1 MSDKCFLDSNIVVYA
16 HTDLD
21 ITKQEVAQQIIGN
34 RNTVISTQVLQET
47 ANILSKKFHFEW
59 PDIQQVLHETAANN
73 LLHINRAS
81 TIADACRIAQRYGF
95 SFYDSLI
102 ISSALEIDAQVL
114 YSEDLQDGQVIEGV
128 LNIHN
133 PFK

>member
-1 MSDKCFLDSNIVVYA
+1 MSDKYFLDSNVIVYA

-21 ITKQEVAQQIIGN
+21 IAKQQVAQQIIAA
-34 RNTVISTQVLQET
+34 RNTIVSTQVLQET

-59 PDIQQVLHETAANN
+59 PDIQKVLQETAGNN
-73 LLHINRAS
+73 LLHVNTAS

-102 ISSALEIDAQVL
+102 ISAALEIGARIL
-114 YSEDLQDGQVIEGV
+114 YSEDLQDGQVIDGV
-128 LNIHN
+128 MTIQN

>member
-1 MSDKCFLDSNIVVYA
+1 MSDKYFLDSNVIVYA

-21 ITKQEVAQQIIGN
+21 ITKQQVAHQIIAA
-34 RNTVISTQVLQET
+34 RNTIVSTQVLQET

-59 PDIQQVLHETAANN
+59 SDIQKVLQATAGNN
-73 LLHINRAS
+73 LLHVNTAS

-102 ISSALEIDAQVL
+102 ISAALEIGARLL
-114 YSEDLQDGQVIEGV
+114 YSEDLQDGHVIDGV
-128 LNIHN
+128 MTIQN